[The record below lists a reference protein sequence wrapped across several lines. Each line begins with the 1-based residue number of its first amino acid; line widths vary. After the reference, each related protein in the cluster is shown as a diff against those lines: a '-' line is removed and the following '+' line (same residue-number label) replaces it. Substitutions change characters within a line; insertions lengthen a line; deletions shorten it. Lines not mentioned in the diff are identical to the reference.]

1 MLKSPCLLHLAV
13 EHTVDVVEYDRRPV
27 ACLASGGESS
37 IIRAIRDPRGTP
49 SQSYRSEHGSDT
61 DDCGPFLDFVV
72 WDAIL
77 PPRYHYSA
85 VTFKM
90 EMIQVLDLTPA
101 DSSNLSSTQEKSQ
114 AGGSI
119 QFQSRVPV
127 EALGFGTSGAVRC
140 KTSTSEFP
148 PPLSSAMGEDRHFVP
163 IEVNQTIWTVPSRYT
178 SLAVAGH
185 GSYGTVSSAK
195 DKELNLEVA
204 IKKLDRPF
212 DNAEYAKRTYRELAI
227 LSHMDH
233 ENIICMIDAFSP
245 QSTFDTFNEI
255 YLVTPMLA
263 ADLRAI
269 ISSQGL
275 TDEHICFLVYQ
286 MLRGLK
292 YMHSAGI
299 IHRDLKPSNIAVNE
313 DCELKIIDFGLARQ
327 RQCEMTGYVATRW
340 YRAPEVMLNWMHYN
354 DSVDIWSVA
363 CIMVELKTRKPLFC
377 GLNQIDQ
384 VKQIMTVVGK
394 PDKELMQKINSS
406 SARDFINNLKE
417 QEKRE
422 LRDVFPWA
430 SPVVLD
436 LLGKILTL
444 DPDRRL
450 TATQAL
456 AHPYFATYHD
466 ESDEPVAKPFTDELI
481 NMDNLTVTEW
491 KRAIWDRLQ
500 SFRPKLSSL
509 RLS

>member
-1 MLKSPCLLHLAV
+1 L
-13 EHTVDVVEYDRRPV
+13 
-27 ACLASGGESS
+27 
-37 IIRAIRDPRGTP
+37 I
-49 SQSYRSEHGSDT
+49 
-61 DDCGPFLDFVV
+61 
-72 WDAIL
+72 
-77 PPRYHYSA
+77 
-85 VTFKM
+85 VTTHIYEKL
-90 EMIQVLDLTPA
+90 EV
-101 DSSNLSSTQEKSQ
+101 LSSKS
-114 AGGSI
+114 
-119 QFQSRVPV
+119 R
-127 EALGFGTSGAVRC
+127 R
-140 KTSTSEFP
+140 FP
-148 PPLSSAMGEDRHFVP
+148 PFPCSVLFSFSA
-163 IEVNQTIWTVPSRYT
+163 Y
-178 SLAVAGH
+178 
-185 GSYGTVSSAK
+185 
-195 DKELNLEVA
+195 
-204 IKKLDRPF
+204 
-212 DNAEYAKRTYRELAI
+212 
-227 LSHMDH
+227 
-233 ENIICMIDAFSP
+233 FS
-245 QSTFDTFNEI
+245 

-292 YMHSAGI
+292 LSLSLFLFSLQYMHSAGI

-406 SARDFINNLKE
+406 SVSQSVLRPPHITLASAFVNPFALCMRTQQARDFINNLKE

-430 SPVVLD
+430 SPVGEYHVLVC
-436 LLGKILTL
+436 LL
-444 DPDRRL
+444 PVF
-450 TATQAL
+450 TAVVFL
-456 AHPYFATYHD
+456 
-466 ESDEPVAKPFTDELI
+466 
-481 NMDNLTVTEW
+481 
-491 KRAIWDRLQ
+491 
-500 SFRPKLSSL
+500 
-509 RLS
+509 

>member
-1 MLKSPCLLHLAV
+1 MFYTTHIYEKPEGLSL
-13 EHTVDVVEYDRRPV
+13 ESTVFF
-27 ACLASGGESS
+27 S
-37 IIRAIRDPRGTP
+37 
-49 SQSYRSEHGSDT
+49 
-61 DDCGPFLDFVV
+61 
-72 WDAIL
+72 
-77 PPRYHYSA
+77 
-85 VTFKM
+85 
-90 EMIQVLDLTPA
+90 
-101 DSSNLSSTQEKSQ
+101 
-114 AGGSI
+114 
-119 QFQSRVPV
+119 
-127 EALGFGTSGAVRC
+127 
-140 KTSTSEFP
+140 P
-148 PPLSSAMGEDRHFVP
+148 PPSS
-163 IEVNQTIWTVPSRYT
+163 
-178 SLAVAGH
+178 
-185 GSYGTVSSAK
+185 SS
-195 DKELNLEVA
+195 
-204 IKKLDRPF
+204 
-212 DNAEYAKRTYRELAI
+212 
-227 LSHMDH
+227 S
-233 ENIICMIDAFSP
+233 
-245 QSTFDTFNEI
+245 

-406 SARDFINNLKE
+406 SVSQSILLCSHAL
-417 QEKRE
+417 
-422 LRDVFPWA
+422 LRSFPRL
-430 SPVVLD
+430 SILVLD

-466 ESDEPVAKPFTDELI
+466 ESDEPVAEPFTDELI

-491 KRAIWDRLQ
+491 KSKLLCGILLCFLYSVFFVSPTRNYLTCAKSFLLFSNLFQ
-500 SFRPKLSSL
+500 SRSVVVLESGL
-509 RLS
+509 LVHGLW

>member
-1 MLKSPCLLHLAV
+1 
-13 EHTVDVVEYDRRPV
+13 
-27 ACLASGGESS
+27 
-37 IIRAIRDPRGTP
+37 
-49 SQSYRSEHGSDT
+49 
-61 DDCGPFLDFVV
+61 
-72 WDAIL
+72 
-77 PPRYHYSA
+77 
-85 VTFKM
+85 
-90 EMIQVLDLTPA
+90 
-101 DSSNLSSTQEKSQ
+101 
-114 AGGSI
+114 
-119 QFQSRVPV
+119 
-127 EALGFGTSGAVRC
+127 
-140 KTSTSEFP
+140 
-148 PPLSSAMGEDRHFVP
+148 MGEDRHFVP

-195 DKELNLEVA
+195 DIELNLEVA

-417 QEKRE
+417 QEKKE
-422 LRDVFPWA
+422 LKDVFPWA

-466 ESDEPVAKPFTDELI
+466 ESDEPVAEPFTDELI

-500 SFRPKLSSL
+500 SFRPRLSSL

>member
-1 MLKSPCLLHLAV
+1 
-13 EHTVDVVEYDRRPV
+13 
-27 ACLASGGESS
+27 
-37 IIRAIRDPRGTP
+37 
-49 SQSYRSEHGSDT
+49 
-61 DDCGPFLDFVV
+61 
-72 WDAIL
+72 
-77 PPRYHYSA
+77 
-85 VTFKM
+85 
-90 EMIQVLDLTPA
+90 
-101 DSSNLSSTQEKSQ
+101 
-114 AGGSI
+114 
-119 QFQSRVPV
+119 
-127 EALGFGTSGAVRC
+127 
-140 KTSTSEFP
+140 
-148 PPLSSAMGEDRHFVP
+148 MGEDRHFVP